1 MKRFLKAV
9 IGGVVLVGA
18 VLVFAPS
25 ADSRPAAVI
34 IAVAWLPLMALMAR
48 RDRRQQQRKQE
59 RRKARQQRQQPSGWT
74 YGR

>member
-25 ADSRPAAVI
+25 ADGRPAA
-34 IAVAWLPLMALMAR
+34 IAIAIVWLPLMFWMAR
-48 RDRRQQQRKQE
+48 RDRRQQAAKEE
-59 RRKARQQRQQPSGWT
+59 RRKARQQRRQPSA
-74 YGR
+74 YR